1 MARAIR
7 PSRAK
12 PAEPYELCLSCRVKD
27 SYMMALSIT
36 RGLSHLG
43 RNQESPGWGVATLC
57 LWEGGERFMRAGAIL
72 RLRASPSPLNLP
84 FPWSRGGREW
94 GCAALVASLHFWGY
108 RDTWWHF
115 PSPYKAARPSLL
127 RGHRSPSDAQTKA
140 ISAPATSPKHTKP
153 SLFKSCWQWGN
164 TWASYHG
171 EAPCPIIW
179 KEAQE
184 AFGTVISL
192 SLTQS
197 KLNFTPQNL
206 IKIMKMTK
214 CLPPRVKCWSNSHQ
228 TDHRTA
234 QAPTITQQ

>member
-94 GCAALVASLHFWGY
+94 GCSALAASLHFWGY

-115 PSPYKAARPSLL
+115 PSPYRQ
-127 RGHRSPSDAQTKA
+127 RGHPCLEVTA
-140 ISAPATSPKHTKP
+140 APPMPKPK
-153 SLFKSCWQWGN
+153 
-164 TWASYHG
+164 
-171 EAPCPIIW
+171 
-179 KEAQE
+179 
-184 AFGTVISL
+184 
-192 SLTQS
+192 QS
-197 KLNFTPQNL
+197 RL
-206 IKIMKMTK
+206 
-214 CLPPRVKCWSNSHQ
+214 LPPHQ
-228 TDHRTA
+228 NTPSPPFLNPASSEETLEQVTTGRPH
-234 QAPTITQQ
+234 APSFERKPKKHLVQSSVCLLLNPS